1 MAQLNYHAE
10 KFVNLVSDF
19 VVYALLINLV
29 SVIYTLCNCFKYCR
43 MTWNVK
49 IIKAFPRRNDFF

>member
-10 KFVNLVSDF
+10 KFVNLVS
-19 VVYALLINLV
+19 VMWCITLLINLV

-43 MTWNVK
+43 MTRNVK
-49 IIKAFPRRNDFF
+49 FIKAFSRRNDFF